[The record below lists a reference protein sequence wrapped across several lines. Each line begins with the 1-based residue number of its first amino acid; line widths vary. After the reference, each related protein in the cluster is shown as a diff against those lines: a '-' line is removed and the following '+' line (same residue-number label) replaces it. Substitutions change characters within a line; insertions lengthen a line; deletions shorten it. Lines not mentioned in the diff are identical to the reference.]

1 MRKIVLFMGKSSSG
15 KDTIIHKIIK
25 ENKYDLKNI
34 VMHTTRPPRAEEI
47 DGREY
52 HFSTR
57 EEMLKL
63 KAQKMIVE
71 SREYETRYGLWYY
84 FTVCSSINLNKN
96 NYIASNT
103 LVGFEQYLN
112 YYGKD
117 NIISIL
123 INLDDGIRLQRA
135 LNREKKEK
143 NPTYDELCRRF
154 LSDSEDF
161 SLKNIEKYP
170 IDYVITNEQNIE
182 NTMEEVN
189 KILKLHL

>member
-1 MRKIVLFMGKSSSG
+1 MGKIVLFMGKSSSG

-123 INLDDGIRLQRA
+123 INLDDGIKLQRA

-143 NPTYDELCRRF
+143 NPKYDELCRRF

-170 IDYVITNEQNIE
+170 IDYVINNEQNIE

>member
-1 MRKIVLFMGKSSSG
+1 MGKSSSG

-143 NPTYDELCRRF
+143 NPKYDELCRRF

-170 IDYVITNEQNIE
+170 IDYVINNEQNIE

>member
-1 MRKIVLFMGKSSSG
+1 MGKIVLFMGKSSSG

-52 HFSTR
+52 HFSTK

-84 FTVCSSINLNKN
+84 FTVCSSINLNIN

-123 INLDDGIRLQRA
+123 IELDDGIRLQRA

-143 NPTYDELCRRF
+143 NPKYDELCRRF

-161 SLKNIEKYP
+161 SLENIQKYP
-170 IDYVITNEQNIE
+170 IDYIISNGQNLD

>member
-1 MRKIVLFMGKSSSG
+1 MGKIVLFMGKSSSG

-143 NPTYDELCRRF
+143 NPKYDELCRRF

-161 SLKNIEKYP
+161 SLKNIEKCP
-170 IDYVITNEQNIE
+170 IDYVINNEQSIE
-182 NTMEEVN
+182 NTIEEVN